1 MIAATDGVEFAE
13 STVTLVVAVAAFTVV
28 GLMWMATTFGRN
40 GIGLRHHLR
49 AESDLDLE
57 QQLEFDADADQ

>member
-1 MIAATDGVEFAE
+1 MAATNGVEFAE

-40 GIGLRHHLR
+40 GIGIRHHLH
-49 AESDLDLE
+49 AESELDLE
-57 QQLEFDADADQ
+57 MDSDADDQ